1 MTSPYAELGGEYF
14 VRSLQEFIRSTE
26 RVTNELT
33 FEKAELEAR
42 VSGLESA
49 IAAKDIVI
57 KEYLRRIA
65 LLEYALRRTGRP
77 SVRGKSS
84 VVVSTPPQEDH
95 DTDRRISGK
104 DLVKMYLEE
113 LGDLTMPDMER
124 NSDQETL
131 EESNP
136 DLDEPIGE
144 WTHLVT
150 VRASLG
156 ASRGL
161 ALVGGSSGS
170 ASLLLVGTEEGVV
183 KAWSEEDLTKLE
195 MGEIDVKNVCLNQNV
210 FNPHIVARFHR
221 LSVTCVSSHEN
232 HVLTGDA
239 AGSIGIWSVNNSL
252 VRKSELYP
260 ASEVSTG
267 ISLDRRLENLHAGRI
282 NSVDWLGS
290 SGVVSVGTD
299 QRLVVSNLDGAAQVV
314 DLSSVA
320 TSVKYLPDSGLI
332 ACGSADGVL
341 RIVDPQTGKL
351 VQELSYG
358 AGISGISVAESLIAF
373 CQFDGNISLL
383 DYRSNSV
390 VNQKS
395 ESLFTCLGLSAPRL
409 VLGDLQG
416 TVSMWEMRKL
426 GGGPSQTWTKSH
438 SAVGGE
444 GVTDIQFSDS
454 GTSFASSGADGKINV
469 YRKL

>member
-26 RVTNELT
+26 RMTNELT

-49 IAAKDIVI
+49 LAAKDMVI

-77 SVRGKSS
+77 SVRGNSS
-84 VVVSTPPQEDH
+84 VVVPTPPQEEP
-95 DTDRRISGK
+95 DTARISGK
-104 DLVKMYLEE
+104 ELVKMYLEE

-131 EESNP
+131 EESHP

-144 WTHLVT
+144 WVPLVT

-161 ALVGGSSGS
+161 ALLGGSSGS
-170 ASLLLVGTEEGVV
+170 APVLLAGTEEGLV
-183 KAWSEEDLTKLE
+183 KAWSEEDLSKLE

-210 FNPHIVARFHR
+210 FNPHIVARFHGR
-221 LSVTCVSSHEN
+221 SVTCMSSQDN
-232 HVLTGDA
+232 QVLTGDA
-239 AGSIGIWSVNNSL
+239 EGTIGIWSFNNSL

-260 ASEVSTG
+260 ASEISTG
-267 ISLDRRLENLHAGRI
+267 IALDRRLDKLHADRV
-282 NSVDWLGS
+282 NSVSWLGS
-290 SGVVSVGTD
+290 SGLVSVGSD
-299 QRLVVSNLDGAAQVV
+299 QRLVVSNLEGTQQAIDF
-314 DLSSVA
+314 SSA
-320 TSVKYLPDSGLI
+320 PTSVKYMSESGLI
-332 ACGSADGVL
+332 ACGFLDGTL
-341 RIVDPQTGKL
+341 RIVDPETGKV

-358 AGISGISVAESLIAF
+358 AGISGMGVAESLIAF
-373 CQFDGNISLL
+373 CQFEGSLRLL

-390 VNQKS
+390 VDHKS
-395 ESLFTCLGLSAPRL
+395 DSLFTCLGLSAPRL
-409 VLGDLQG
+409 VLGDVHG
-416 TVSMWEMRKL
+416 TVSMWDMRNL
-426 GGGPSQTWTKSH
+426 EGGPGQTWTKSH